1 MYFKR
6 NQIEEAVSRTINERS
21 AQPSSKLRT
30 RLKRLLD
37 LDRGLKRNSRSTD
50 PESANYAFYSSDAPG
65 KGSEVL
71 FSIYDVCAL
80 MLGVRLLEHGWPQ
93 NLVVSTLRRCRN
105 ELDHKHYNIFEPHR
119 PSTVAVAEPQ
129 AGNIAFRDPD
139 SPFLLIV
146 SDDKTGGTRKAGPY
160 AVIFKNSRKAFEFQ
174 MEKAGRVCSWY
185 ELASPAIALKNNL
198 IGSLPRKRGR
208 AS

>member
-6 NQIEEAVSRTINERS
+6 NQIEEAVSRTISERS
-21 AQPSSKLRT
+21 GQPSSNLRT
-30 RLKRLLD
+30 RIKRLLD
-37 LDRGLKRNSRSTD
+37 LDRGLKRNARSND
-50 PESANYAFYSSDAPG
+50 PESAHYAFYSSDAPG

-80 MLGVRLLEHGWPQ
+80 MVGVRLLEHGWPQ
-93 NLVVSTLRRCRN
+93 NLVVSTLRRCRTD
-105 ELDHKHYNIFEPHR
+105 LDRKHSKIFEAR
-119 PSTVAVAEPQ
+119 PPTVVAVPEPQ
-129 AGNIAFRDPD
+129 AGEMAFGDPE

-146 SDDKTGGTRKAGPY
+146 SDDKTDGPRKAGPY
-160 AVIFKNSRKAFEFQ
+160 ALMFENSRKAFEFQ

-185 ELASPAIALKNNL
+185 ELASPALALKNNL

-208 AS
+208 SS